1 MTITGDIEM
10 VGIEEAKN
18 VAIEFLRKA
27 LGVNEVRV
35 IGVAKIDGKWEAEGE
50 VYEESSFMKSL
61 GLPTKEQDR
70 NIYVVKLS
78 DSLEVESYERQ
89 DHTLATS

>member
-1 MTITGDIEM
+1 MAITGDIEM
-10 VGIEEAKN
+10 VEIEEAKN
-18 VAIEFLRKA
+18 VAVEFLKKA

-35 IGVAKIDGKWEAEGE
+35 IGVAKIDGKWEAESE

-61 GLPTKEQDR
+61 GLPTRVQDR

-78 DSLEVESYERQ
+78 DGLEVESYERQ
-89 DHTLATS
+89 GHTLETS

>member
-18 VAIEFLRKA
+18 VAIEFLKKA
-27 LGVNEVRV
+27 LGVNDVRV
-35 IGVAKIDGKWEAEGE
+35 IGVAKIDGKWEAESE

-61 GLPTKEQDR
+61 GLPTKVQDR
-70 NIYVVKLS
+70 NIYIVKLG
-78 DSLEVESYERQ
+78 DNLEVESYERQ
-89 DHTLATS
+89 GHTLATS